1 MSMHCALCGRLTLH
15 PAVLIGTYP
24 VGPKCARR
32 AGLVPLAS
40 RKTGLVAQV
49 NARRVTP
56 KRDTR
61 TRDLFQEAE

>member
-1 MSMHCALCGRLTLH
+1 MHCALCGRLTLH

-32 AGLVPLAS
+32 AGLVPLAG
-40 RKTGLVAQV
+40 RKAGLVAPV
-49 NARRVTP
+49 GGSRVVMP

-61 TRDLFQEAE
+61 TADLFPEAA

>member
-1 MSMHCALCGRLTLH
+1 MHCALCGRVTLH

-40 RKTGLVAQV
+40 RKTGLVAPV
-49 NARRVTP
+49 GARRVVA
-56 KRDTR
+56 KADSR
-61 TRDLFQEAE
+61 TLDLFTEAA

>member
-1 MSMHCALCGRLTLH
+1 MSLHCALCGRVTLH

-40 RKTGLVAQV
+40 RKTGLVAPV

-61 TRDLFQEAE
+61 TRDLFQEAA